1 MASCR
6 GASRKEF
13 CTEPNREGM
22 DWHEK
27 IAEQREQLPA
37 PNLDRAATKDCRD
50 THSEGKIILMYID
63 SLVVAD
69 VNITMEFHN
78 VSPAF
83 ANELFTSQGLSSKL
97 KFLEMATRVTVDG
110 YVVKDRYSP
119 KKCKHA
125 IEHHSLGWR
134 AVPVGMERTRDM
146 QAHKVFVMPATR
158 QE

>member
-1 MASCR
+1 MAR
-6 GASRKEF
+6 
-13 CTEPNREGM
+13 
-22 DWHEK
+22 HEK

-37 PNLDRAATKDCRD
+37 PNLDRAAAKDCRD
-50 THSEGKIILMYID
+50 MHSEGKIILMYID

-83 ANELFTSQGLSSKL
+83 ANELFASQGLSSKL

-134 AVPVGMERTRDM
+134 AVPVGTARTPDM
-146 QAHKVFVMPATR
+146 AAHKVFVMPTTR
-158 QE
+158 QQ